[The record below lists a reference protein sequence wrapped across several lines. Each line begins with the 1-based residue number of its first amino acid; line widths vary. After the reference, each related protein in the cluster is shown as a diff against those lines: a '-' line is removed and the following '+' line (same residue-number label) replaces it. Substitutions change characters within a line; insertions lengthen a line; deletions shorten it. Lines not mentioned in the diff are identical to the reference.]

1 MAATDAAVFVV
12 AALAPYR
19 IYRREPSPGKSVMPK
34 AHVNGISIE
43 HDSFGSE
50 DAEPILLIS
59 GLGVQ
64 MIRWTA
70 PFCEKLAAQG
80 FHVIRFD
87 NRDVGLSTHFA
98 DSPVPDLAAVAGALA
113 RGERPDVPY
122 TLDDMADDA
131 VALLD
136 ALGIKRAH
144 IVGRSMGGMIAQIV
158 ASEHPERT
166 LTLTSIMSSSGNP
179 GLPPS
184 SPEAMAMLTQ
194 RAPNP
199 SLDEKGFLDHS
210 VRAARILGSPAFP
223 FDEVAQRAQALS
235 EAKRAYDPAG
245 FGRQI
250 AAIVAQG
257 DRRARLNTI
266 AVPALVLH
274 GAADPLIPLAGGED
288 TAANIKHA
296 ELSVIEGMGHEI
308 PPGLYETVA
317 LAIAGNAL
325 RAHSPLEGRA

>member
-1 MAATDAAVFVV
+1 
-12 AALAPYR
+12 
-19 IYRREPSPGKSVMPK
+19 MPK
-34 AHVNGISIE
+34 AHVNGINIE
-43 HDSFGSE
+43 HDGFGSE
-50 DAEPILLIS
+50 DAAAILLIS

-64 MIRWTA
+64 MTRWTA
-70 PFCEKLAAQG
+70 PFCQMLAAQG

-113 RGERPDVPY
+113 RGERPELPY

-131 VALLD
+131 VGLLE
-136 ALGIKRAH
+136 ALGIERAH

-184 SPEAMAMLTQ
+184 SPEAMAVLTQ
-194 RAPNP
+194 RAPHP
-199 SLDEKGFLDHS
+199 SQDEKGFLDHS
-210 VRAARILGSPAFP
+210 VRAARILGSPGLP
-223 FDEVAQRAQALS
+223 FDEAAQRAQALG
-235 EAKRAYDPAG
+235 EAKRAYNPAG

-250 AAIVAQG
+250 AAIVAAG

-266 AVPALVLH
+266 AAPTLVLH
-274 GAADPLIPLAGGED
+274 GAADPLIPLAGGKD
-288 TAANIKHA
+288 TAANIKGA
-296 ELSVIEGMGHEI
+296 ELRVIEGMGHEI
-308 PPGLYETVA
+308 PPGLYQTVVQ
-317 LAIAGNAL
+317 AIADNARRT
-325 RAHSPLEGRA
+325 RAFAA

>member
-1 MAATDAAVFVV
+1 
-12 AALAPYR
+12 
-19 IYRREPSPGKSVMPK
+19 MPK
-34 AHVNGISIE
+34 AHVNGINIE
-43 HDSFGSE
+43 HDGFGSE
-50 DAEPILLIS
+50 DAAAILLIS

-64 MIRWTA
+64 MTRWTA
-70 PFCEKLAAQG
+70 PFCQMLAAQG

-113 RGERPDVPY
+113 RGERPELPY

-131 VALLD
+131 VGLLE
-136 ALGIKRAH
+136 ALGIERAH

-184 SPEAMAMLTQ
+184 SPEAMAVLTQ
-194 RAPNP
+194 RAPHP
-199 SLDEKGFLDHS
+199 SQDEKGFLDHS
-210 VRAARILGSPAFP
+210 VRAARILGSPGFP
-223 FDEVAQRAQALS
+223 FDEAAQRAQALG
-235 EAKRAYDPAG
+235 EAKRAYNPAG

-250 AAIVAQG
+250 AAIVAAG

-266 AVPALVLH
+266 AAPTLVLH
-274 GAADPLIPLAGGED
+274 GAADPLIPLAGGKD
-288 TAANIKHA
+288 TAAHIKGA
-296 ELSVIEGMGHEI
+296 ELRVIEGMGHEI
-308 PPGLYETVA
+308 PPGVYQTVVQ
-317 LAIAGNAL
+317 AIADNAR
-325 RAHSPLEGRA
+325 RARAFAA

>member
-1 MAATDAAVFVV
+1 
-12 AALAPYR
+12 
-19 IYRREPSPGKSVMPK
+19 MPK
-34 AHVNGISIE
+34 AHVNGINIE
-43 HDSFGSE
+43 HDGFGSE
-50 DAEPILLIS
+50 DAAAILLIS

-64 MIRWTA
+64 MTRWTA
-70 PFCEKLAAQG
+70 PFCQMLAAQG

-113 RGERPDVPY
+113 RGERPELPY

-131 VALLD
+131 VGLLE
-136 ALGIKRAH
+136 ALGIEGAH

-184 SPEAMAMLTQ
+184 SPEAMAVLTQ
-194 RAPNP
+194 RAPHP
-199 SLDEKGFLDHS
+199 SQDEKGFLDHS
-210 VRAARILGSPAFP
+210 VRAARILGSPGLP
-223 FDEVAQRAQALS
+223 FDEAAQRAQALG
-235 EAKRAYDPAG
+235 EAKRAYNPAG

-250 AAIVAQG
+250 AAIVAAG

-266 AVPALVLH
+266 AAPTLVLH
-274 GAADPLIPLAGGED
+274 GAADPLIPLAGGKD
-288 TAANIKHA
+288 TAANIKGA
-296 ELSVIEGMGHEI
+296 ELRVIEGMGHEI
-308 PPGLYETVA
+308 PPGLYQTVVR
-317 LAIAGNAL
+317 AIADNA
-325 RAHSPLEGRA
+325 RRTHAFAV

>member
-1 MAATDAAVFVV
+1 
-12 AALAPYR
+12 
-19 IYRREPSPGKSVMPK
+19 MPK
-34 AHVNGISIE
+34 AHVNGINIE
-43 HDSFGSE
+43 HDGFGSE
-50 DAEPILLIS
+50 DAAAILLIS

-64 MIRWTA
+64 MTRWTA
-70 PFCEKLAAQG
+70 PFCQMLAAQG

-113 RGERPDVPY
+113 RGERPELPY

-131 VALLD
+131 VGLLE
-136 ALGIKRAH
+136 ALGIERAH

-184 SPEAMAMLTQ
+184 SPEAMAVLTQ
-194 RAPNP
+194 RAPHP
-199 SLDEKGFLDHS
+199 SQDEKGFLDHS
-210 VRAARILGSPAFP
+210 VRAARILGSPGFP
-223 FDEVAQRAQALS
+223 FDEAAQRAQALG
-235 EAKRAYDPAG
+235 EAKRAYNPAG

-250 AAIVAQG
+250 AAIVAAG

-266 AVPALVLH
+266 AAPTLVLH
-274 GAADPLIPLAGGED
+274 GAADPLIPLAGGKD
-288 TAANIKHA
+288 TAANIKGA
-296 ELSVIEGMGHEI
+296 ELRVIEGMGHEI
-308 PPGLYETVA
+308 PPGLYQTVVQ
-317 LAIAGNAL
+317 AIADNAR
-325 RAHSPLEGRA
+325 RARTFAA